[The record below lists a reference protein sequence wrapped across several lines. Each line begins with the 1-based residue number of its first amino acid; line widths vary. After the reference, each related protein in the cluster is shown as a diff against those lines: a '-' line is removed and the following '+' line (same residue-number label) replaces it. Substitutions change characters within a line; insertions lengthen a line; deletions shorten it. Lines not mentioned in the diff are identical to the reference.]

1 MRALRKLS
9 EGKGNMDIVE
19 SPVPNI
25 EEDEVLI
32 EVKAVGVCG
41 TDYHIYTG
49 EYPTS
54 PPLTVGHEFSG
65 NIVKM
70 GEKVKGLKIGDRVI
84 SELSVMSCGT
94 CLHCKTGNPQICP
107 SKRPPGSE
115 IDGACAEYI
124 KMPYRLIHKIPEN
137 VSYEEAAV
145 VEPAAIVVHGVLE
158 RAMVYVNDFVV
169 VMGAGPIGLLSA
181 QAARI
186 AGAKKIVIVGTDND
200 EGLRFESA
208 RKLGFKELINASKV
222 DVVQEILKMTN
233 QSGAD
238 IVIECSGAA
247 SAINTSIDILR
258 KHGRMCVIGIPGD
271 ELIKFKWKK
280 AVFKAINVIFH
291 FSSSS
296 TSWSKVLDL
305 IDSKSLDVKS
315 LITCIAD
322 MDEWEDIFTKVGEGK
337 VLKAV
342 LRP

>member
-1 MRALRKLS
+1 MRALRKLA
-9 EGKGNMDIVE
+9 EGKGNIAIVE
-19 SPVPNI
+19 CPVPKI
-25 EEDEVLI
+25 DEDEVLI
-32 EVKAVGVCG
+32 QVEAVGVCG
-41 TDYHIYTG
+41 TDYHIYTA

-54 PPLTVGHEFSG
+54 PPLTIGHEFSG
-65 NIVKM
+65 NIVEI
-70 GEKVKGLKIGDRVI
+70 GPKVKGVEIGDRVI

-94 CLHCKTGNPQICP
+94 CIHCKTGNPQICP
-107 SKRPPGSE
+107 SKTPPGSE

-124 KMPYRLIHKIPEN
+124 KMPYRLIHKIPDN

-169 VMGAGPIGLLSA
+169 VIGAGPIGLLSA

-186 AGAKKIVIVGTDND
+186 AGAKEVVIIGTDSD

-208 RKLGFKELINASKV
+208 RKLGFNNLINVSKV
-222 DVVQEILKMTN
+222 DAVQEILKMTN
-233 QSGAD
+233 QRGAD
-238 IVIECSGAA
+238 LIIECSGAVQ
-247 SAINTSIDILR
+247 AINTSIDIVR

-271 ELIKFKWKK
+271 EFIKFKWKK
-280 AVFKAINVIFH
+280 AVFKAMTVTFH

-305 IDSKSLDVKS
+305 IDSKKLDVKS
-315 LITCIAD
+315 LITCKAS
-322 MDEWEDIFTKVGEGK
+322 MDEWEDIFKKVGEGK

-342 LRP
+342 LKP